1 MNKESLAVASQFCW
15 HRQYDPGVPAEIEI
29 PKITLSQALSQSARD
44 FPQAV
49 ALRFLGRKITYRQLI
64 DQIARLKTGLYHL
77 GLRPGQRLALLLP
90 NCPQAVLGYYA
101 ALELGA
107 VVVMLNPL
115 STPRELAYQLKDS
128 GARILIGLDHLVPK
142 LNDLSEA
149 VNLERLIVT
158 SLADYLP
165 FPLNWLYPF
174 KARRQGWHTGVR
186 SDKGEIRFTGVL
198 KTPLPPAPEGPQE
211 CEAMAVLQY
220 TGGTTGVPKAAILTH
235 QNLMTNVAQINAWL
249 PRLNRGA
256 ERVLAVLPFSHA
268 FGMTAA
274 MNWPLSLGGTVII
287 LPRFEVDQV
296 LKTIQK
302 YRPTVFPAVP
312 TIFVALINHPR
323 ISKFDLSSIWGCIS
337 GSAPLPREVQE
348 RFESLTRGHILEG
361 YGLTEAA
368 PVTHLNPIQGVRKP
382 GSIGLPFPN
391 TEARIVDAESGTR
404 TLGPEEVGEL
414 IIRGPQVMK
423 GYWQNPAET
432 ALVLRDG
439 WLYTGDLATM
449 DAEGYFYI
457 VDRKKDVII
466 AGGYKIYPRE
476 VEEVLYQHPRVL
488 DAVVIGVPDPYRGET
503 VKAFVVPKPGMQ
515 LTVEDIQEFCKAQLA
530 AYKVPRIIELRT
542 ELPKTM
548 VGKVLRRA
556 LKEESLVHE
565 DSTVS

>member
-1 MNKESLAVASQFCW
+1 MNKQSTAEERQCCW
-15 HRQYDPGVPAEIEI
+15 QRFYDPGVPAEIDI
-29 PKITLSQALSQSARD
+29 PRLTLSQALEQSARD

-64 DQIARLKTGLYHL
+64 EQIGRLKTGLYHL
-77 GLRPGQRLALLLP
+77 GLRPRQRLALLLP

-101 ALELGA
+101 ALQLGA
-107 VVVMLNPL
+107 IVVMLNPL
-115 STPRELAYQLKDS
+115 SSPGELAYQLKDS
-128 GARILIGLDHLVPK
+128 GARILIGLDHLIPK
-142 LNDLSEA
+142 LAGLNREVDLEHL
-149 VNLERLIVT
+149 VVT
-158 SLADYLP
+158 GLAEYMP

-174 KARRQGWHTGVR
+174 KARRQGLNTRVQ
-186 SDKGEIRFTGVL
+186 SDKGQISFTRVL
-198 KTPLPPAPEGPQE
+198 KTPLPPPLPGTQDSQAI
-211 CEAMAVLQY
+211 AVLQY

-249 PRLNRGA
+249 PHLNRGG
-256 ERVLAVLPFSHA
+256 ERVLAVLPFFHA

-274 MNWPLSLGGTVII
+274 MNWPLSLGGSLII
-287 LPRFEVDQV
+287 LPRFDVNQV

-312 TIFVALINHPR
+312 TIFVALINHPK
-323 ISKFDLSSIWGCIS
+323 ISRYDLSSIWGCIS

-348 RFESLTRGHILEG
+348 RFESLTQGRILEG

-368 PVTHLNPIQGVRKP
+368 PVTHLNPIQGVRKS
-382 GSIGLPFPN
+382 GSIGLPFPS
-391 TEARIVDAESGTR
+391 TEARIVDGESGTQE
-404 TLGPEEVGEL
+404 LAPGEVGEL
-414 IIRGPQVMK
+414 IIRGPQVMS

-439 WLYTGDLATM
+439 WLYTGDLATR
-449 DAEGYFYI
+449 DDEGYFYI

-476 VEEVLYQHPRVL
+476 VEEVLYQHPLIL

-503 VKAFVVPKPGMQ
+503 VKGFVVLKPGVQ
-515 LTVEDIQEFCKAQLA
+515 ITGEEIQEFCKTQLA
-530 AYKVPRIIELRT
+530 SYKVPKILEFRS

-556 LKEESLVHE
+556 LKEESPAPADLQIG
-565 DSTVS
+565 